1 MNASSASPHALDHV
15 SPSDR
20 SSGDLPRHLYYLFAA
35 SLAIGLVIISE
46 NIHFR
51 DFGDYSRA
59 IEFMVNAVRVE
70 PHLLWAF
77 REDGIGTV
85 PGLDPSAL
93 MFKLMGTVQ
102 HWYSDFYHLRVNS
115 LLAKLVLLLYADRL
129 ARLMSRH
136 FQRPVLSRTIMFTAV
151 SLSFFYA
158 HNIGMANSFYAEY
171 AFLLFFPLLLLGF
184 LRAPFNHGKLL
195 IVLGALLCGLSKVQY
210 FYIPALV
217 LVCVVALDLRARR
230 RTPWWLVAA
239 LCLAQAVCLLPLRK
253 NPYAELNHHQST
265 FFGSYMMLEPQQL
278 RVLGLDDEQ
287 IACVGIDG
295 WGHKALGP
303 GGTQPEHVGNSC
315 YRRHPKSTADVLAP
329 YLRYPGT
336 LFKLMAFALPHHF
349 TVRYVHL
356 YPYFSYIVPSNGKDF
371 KGGRLLVK
379 LSDLREQTV
388 TRMASALVALGLVL
402 PFLRRP
408 GQHRGLGLSCLFLA
422 LFILSQIVISLLGEG
437 IRDLSKHLWAAQLAL
452 DFLLLALLAQAT
464 LWFTHA
470 RRARHVPQALP

>member
-1 MNASSASPHALDHV
+1 MNAPSSPLHSVDDGTPDGYQSHGL
-15 SPSDR
+15 SLR
-20 SSGDLPRHLYYLFAA
+20 LYYLFAA
-35 SLAIGLVIISE
+35 SLAAGLIIISE

-51 DFGDYSRA
+51 DFGDYARA
-59 IEFMVNAVRVE
+59 IDFMLHAARNE
-70 PHLLWAF
+70 PHLLWPF
-77 REDGIGTV
+77 REDGIGKVHGIDLST
-85 PGLDPSAL
+85 L

-115 LLAKLVLLLYADRL
+115 IVAKLVLLLYANIL
-129 ARLMSRH
+129 AQFMSRH

-171 AFLLFFPLLLLGF
+171 AFLLFFPLLLIGF

-195 IVLGALLCGLSKVQY
+195 LVLGALLCGLSKVQY

-349 TVRYVHL
+349 TVRYVHI

-402 PFLRRP
+402 PFLRSP

-422 LFILSQIVISLLGEG
+422 LFIISQIVVSLLGEG

-452 DFLLLALLAQAT
+452 DFLVLALLAQSI

-470 RRARHVPQALP
+470 RRTRHAS

>member
-1 MNASSASPHALDHV
+1 MSAPAAPQHARNHGA
-15 SPSDR
+15 PGIHPP
-20 SSGDLPRHLYYLFAA
+20 GDLPRPLYYLFAA
-35 SLAIGLVIISE
+35 SLAVALVIFSE

-102 HWYSDFYHLRVNS
+102 HWYSDFYHLRMNS
-115 LLAKLVLLLYADRL
+115 LAAKLVLLLYADML

-136 FQRPVLSRTIMFTAV
+136 FQRPTLSRAIVFTAV

-158 HNIGMANSFYAEY
+158 HNIGIANSFYAEY
-171 AFLLFFPLLLLGF
+171 AFLLFFPLLLMGF
-184 LRAPFNHGKLL
+184 LRVQSNLGMLL
-195 IVLGALLCGLSKVQY
+195 IVAGALLCGLAKVQY

-217 LVCVVALDLRARR
+217 LACVLALDFRAKRRTPRWLVVALCLIQ
-230 RTPWWLVAA
+230 A
-239 LCLAQAVCLLPLRK
+239 LCLLPLSK

-265 FFGSYMMLEPQQL
+265 FIGSYMMLEPQQL
-278 RVLGLDDEQ
+278 RALGLDEEQ

-295 WGHKALGP
+295 WGHKMLGP
-303 GGTQPEHVGNSC
+303 GGTQPQNVGHSC
-315 YRRHPKSTADVLAP
+315 YGRHPKSTADVLAP
-329 YLRYPGT
+329 YLHYPGT
-336 LFKLMAFALPHHF
+336 LFRLMAFALPHHF
-349 TVRYVHL
+349 TVRYVHV
-356 YPYFSYIVPSNGKDF
+356 YPELQYVIPSNGKDF
-371 KGGRLLVK
+371 KGGIVLVK
-379 LSDLREQTV
+379 LSELRERTV
-388 TRMASALVALGLVL
+388 TRLAIVLVALGLAV
-402 PFLRRP
+402 PFVRRR
-408 GQHRGLGLSCLFLA
+408 GQHRGLGLSSLFLA
-422 LFILSQIVISLLGEG
+422 LFIISQVVISLLGEG

-452 DFLLLALLAQAT
+452 DFLVLVLLAQAT

-470 RRARHVPQALP
+470 RRAQHPSQTLP